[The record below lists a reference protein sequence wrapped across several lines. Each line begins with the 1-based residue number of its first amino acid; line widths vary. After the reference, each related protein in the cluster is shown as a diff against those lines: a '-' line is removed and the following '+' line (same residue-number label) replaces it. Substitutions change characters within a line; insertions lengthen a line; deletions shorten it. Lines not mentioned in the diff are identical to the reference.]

1 MRVEESILDGINV
14 YTTIYEESDFATSEQ
29 KQNWL
34 SACDTCEFKR
44 SDTCGSCGFL
54 FESLMNLATAK
65 CPIDKW

>member
-1 MRVEESILDGINV
+1 MIMRVEESISDGINV

-44 SDTCGSCGFL
+44 SDTCGNYAMFL
-54 FESLMNLATAK
+54 DEFGSPARIVDPAV
-65 CPIDKW
+65 